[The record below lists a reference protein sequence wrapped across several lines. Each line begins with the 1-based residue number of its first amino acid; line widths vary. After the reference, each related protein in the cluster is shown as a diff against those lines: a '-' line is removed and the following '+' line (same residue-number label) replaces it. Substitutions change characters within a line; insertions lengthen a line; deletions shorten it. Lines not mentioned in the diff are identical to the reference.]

1 MVEEEAI
8 TDALDGSSVFC
19 IGGPMEN
26 RIVGFRTR

>member
-1 MVEEEAI
+1 VVVLEEEAI

-26 RIVGFRTR
+26 RIV